1 MASKRK
7 SYLPYQ
13 VFLKQKNTKMPFGV
27 LRDRIVSFL
36 LVDGALAER
45 RVKR

>member
-1 MASKRK
+1 M
-7 SYLPYQ
+7 
-13 VFLKQKNTKMPFGV
+13 FLEVKEKKNDNSNFPFCSS
-27 LRDRIVSFL
+27 IVSFL